1 MGELSD
7 LPVLS
12 PNAGLKNYI
21 LLQCFDL
28 FGMTDIP
35 DLSLSQIQQ
44 RVVAMWM
51 GSFYGSSGYVARRLG
66 KKGLREF
73 QELGA
78 KQVAATFKRI
88 GLDKPE
94 DVALAIA
101 TNDKNLFGSEVSVS
115 DGQGWIEI
123 KRSRCGLLEGA
134 KSFSRIGASLVAKEH
149 CKTCMDSHW
158 KRVFS
163 NLGLKM
169 AGELTEDGCLMR
181 ISE

>member
-1 MGELSD
+1 MGSHLAKI
-7 LPVLS
+7 S
-12 PNAGLKNYI
+12 PLGLKNYI
-21 LLQCFDL
+21 LLKCSAL
-28 FGMTDIP
+28 LGMTDIP
-35 DLSLSQIQQ
+35 ELTLSQIQQ

-66 KKGLREF
+66 KRGLREF

-88 GLDKPE
+88 GLDKPM
-94 DVALAIA
+94 DVAMAIA
-101 TNDKNLFGSEVSVS
+101 TNDKNLFGSEVSVIEGD
-115 DGQGWIEI
+115 DGIEI
-123 KRSRCGLLEGA
+123 RRSRCGLLEGA
-134 KSFSRIGASLVAKEH
+134 QSFSRIGASLVAKEH
-149 CKTCMDSHW
+149 CKTCMESHW

-163 NLGLKM
+163 DLGLKM